1 MHVSMLL
8 WQALLA
14 SIVVKVS
21 FVAAIVRHAAS
32 LDHPIWREQSA
43 F

>member
-32 LDHPIWREQSA
+32 PDHPIRRELSA
-43 F
+43 L